1 MKTFELHWQTRDGL
15 DIFARGW
22 EPEQAPK
29 AVVYLVHGLGEH
41 SGRYA
46 HVAEALG
53 NAGYV
58 LFGFDLRGHGRSDG
72 RRGHAPSLEAYL
84 QDINQLIEQARARYP
99 ALPMFLYGHSLGG
112 ILALNYVL
120 RRKPALEGV
129 IVTAPAMHSGLEE
142 QPAKVLLAKIL
153 GVLLPNAAVA
163 TGLDPYTVSHDP
175 NVVQAYIHDPLVHYK
190 ATLGW
195 GRMMLAVNRWTLEHA
210 AEFPLPLLLMQGK
223 EDVIAYPSSSIEFAA
238 PLKERCTLVLWEG
251 MFHEIHNEPVK
262 NEVFV
267 TMIGWMDA
275 RLKT

>member
-1 MKTFELHWQTRDGL
+1 MKTFELRWQTRDGL

-29 AVVYLVHGLGEH
+29 AVVCLVHGLGEH

-53 NAGYV
+53 KAGYA
-58 LFGFDLRGHGRSDG
+58 LFGFDLRGHGRSG
-72 RRGHAPSLEAYL
+72 GLRGHAPSLEAYL
-84 QDINQLIEQARARYP
+84 QDIDQSIEQARARYP
-99 ALPMFLYGHSLGG
+99 ASPMFLYGHSLGG

-120 RRKPALEGV
+120 RRKPEFNGV

-153 GVLLPNAAVA
+153 GVLLPNAAVS
-163 TGLDPYTVSHDP
+163 TGLDPYTISHDP

-210 AEFPLPLLLMQGK
+210 VEFQLPLLLMQGK
-223 EDVIAYPSSSIEFAA
+223 EDVIAFPSSSLEFAA
-238 PLKERCTLVLWEG
+238 PLKDRCTLVLWEG
-251 MFHEIHNEPVK
+251 MFHEIHNEPGK
-262 NEVFV
+262 NEVFN
-267 TMIGWMDA
+267 TMIEWMDTH
-275 RLKT
+275 L